1 MTRSILTLSVCLP
14 TMVGMAFSALSAKAQ
29 TLDEVK
35 IDLPHAAQLG
45 YTSLPA
51 GKYLIRNVKD
61 DGAVSIVEFSS
72 INGRIAIVALAQK
85 IPLETPTDRTDV
97 VFRSTPE
104 NHVVDRIWLEGRDYG
119 YELLSA
125 NSASAK

>member
-1 MTRSILTLSVCLP
+1 MTREILTLSVCLP

-29 TLDEVK
+29 MLGEVK
-35 IDLPHAAQLG
+35 IELPYAAQVG
-45 YTSLPA
+45 STSLPA

-97 VFRSTPE
+97 VLRSTPQKYI
-104 NHVVDRIWLEGRDYG
+104 VDKIWLEGRDYG

-125 NSASAK
+125 NSATAR